1 MESRS
6 LASYLTSS
14 MCGRLQGFD
23 VYISLEI
30 ANRLGVEAELV
41 TTAFD
46 TIVGGLQAKRYD
58 TILGSLAIT
67 AERTL

>member
-1 MESRS
+1 M
-6 LASYLTSS
+6 
-14 MCGRLQGFD
+14 D
-23 VYISLEI
+23 ISLEI

-46 TIVGGLQAKRYD
+46 TIVEGLQAKRYD